1 MAGKVLIIGGGIAG
15 TQAALQL
22 AEYGLKVTLLDRD
35 FAIGGT
41 MSKLDKTFPTND
53 CSMCILSPKL
63 VEAGRHKNI
72 ELLTYSEVIGAE
84 RENGK
89 IKVKI
94 LKKARYVDP
103 EKCKGCGDCAEA
115 CTVLLP
121 DYYNENLCERKAIFR
136 LYDQA
141 VPSVFGITKW
151 GDAPCREACPLHVN
165 AHGYIALIRNKKYK
179 EALSLIREKNPF
191 PLITGRICT
200 HPCED
205 SCTRGRFDEPVAIDL
220 LKRFVAD
227 RELMELGD
235 IPVPEVKEERDEKVA
250 IVGAGPAGLM
260 CAYQLRKEG
269 YKVTVFERHEKPGG
283 MLYVGIP
290 SYRLPREILF
300 KELSI
305 LERMGVEF
313 KYGVEIGKDIQFK
326 DLYTDYDA
334 VFVGVGA
341 HRSKRLNI
349 KGNDLQGVL
358 GAVEFLRAVNLGQ
371 QVKIGE
377 KVAVIGGGNAA
388 MDAARVARRLGKDVT
403 ILYRRTRKEMPANKE
418 EILEAEE
425 EGIKFEFLVNP
436 VEYAGNGK
444 LEGVK
449 LIRMKLGEPDESG
462 RRRPVPIEGSEFLM
476 EFDTVIEAVSQKPE
490 LDAFSEL
497 ERTDWGTLKVDP
509 VTLRTNIENVFAG
522 GDCVTGPLTFID
534 AMYHGKEAA
543 ISIMR
548 MFNGESLYS
557 SRDSGSRKVKVD
569 YDFGKEEKKVR
580 RRPPHLDAKER
591 IKNFEEVV
599 KGFTEEDA
607 LYESSR
613 CLNCVGCSECM
624 ECLKACEPGAIFHD
638 MEPVIEEIEY
648 DAVIVSPGFDEF
660 EPEVL
665 GEYGYGRYKNVI
677 TSIQFERILSA
688 SGPTKGEVKRPSDG
702 KHAEKI
708 AFLQCVGSRDEK
720 LSHGYCS
727 SVCCMYA
734 IKEAVI
740 AKEHDA
746 SVEPHI
752 FFMDMRTY
760 GKDFEK
766 YYDRAKNHVGVK
778 FHRARV
784 AKVEEDK
791 EGNLIV
797 YYESEDGKLSKEKFD
812 LVVLSV
818 GMEPARDT
826 KKLAQA
832 LGIKLN
838 KYGFAERNTFD
849 PLSTKEK
856 GVYVAGAFSSPK
868 DIPETVAEALGAAG
882 YVMEILKDKREVE
895 EEVKREEK
903 NVIGEEPRVGVFIC
917 HCGRNIGGYIDVHEV
932 VEYAKT
938 LDHVVYAE
946 ENLYTCSQDTQERMK
961 KAIEKY
967 NLNRVVVASCTPRTH
982 EPLFRKTIE
991 EAGINKYL
999 FEMANIRDQDSWV
1012 HMQYRKEAT
1021 EKAKDLVR
1029 MAVWKVVRKQPLREQ
1044 KIPVNSAALVVGGG
1058 IAGLEAAKSLS
1069 KMGHKVYLLEK
1080 SDVLGGHALKIK
1092 RGVFDEDVKSYLAGL
1107 IESVEKDDNIE
1118 VITGAEIERVEGFVG
1133 NYETYLKGRSEPIKH
1148 GGVII
1153 AVGAKEYRPKEYLY
1167 GEDERVLTQTELD
1180 SAIWEGKVE
1189 SGATYV
1195 MIQCVGSRNKEHP
1208 YCSRTCCSH
1217 ALHNAIK
1224 LREKGA
1230 EVFVLY
1236 RDIRTYGFK
1245 EELYTEAR
1253 KKGVVFVRFEEGNEP
1268 KVEKED
1274 SELVV
1279 YTYDPILKSELKI
1292 KADYVVLSVG
1302 MEPDR
1307 ENNEK
1312 IARFFKVPLNED
1324 GFFLE
1329 AHMKLRPVD
1338 FATEGVFLCG
1348 LAHAPKFID
1357 ESIVQAKA
1365 AAARCAALLSRPYIT
1380 TQGEVARVDEAKCT
1394 SCGLCVDVCPYS
1406 AITMKEK
1413 KIFGKVKLV
1422 AEVNPVLCK
1431 GCGACTASCRPGALD
1446 LYGYSNSEVLSSEF
1460 ALFIEERSWEKEKDK
1475 ILELLEA

>member
-1 MAGKVLIIGGGIAG
+1 MAGKVLVIGGGIAG

-22 AEYGLKVTLLDRD
+22 AEYGLKVTLLDKD

-41 MSKLDKTFPTND
+41 MSKLDKTFPIND

-72 ELLTYSEVIGAE
+72 ELLTYAEVIGAH

-89 IKVKI
+89 IKVKV

-121 DYYNENLCERKAIFR
+121 DYYNENLSQRTAIFR

-151 GDAPCREACPLHVN
+151 GEAPCREACPIHVN
-165 AHGYIALIRNKKYK
+165 AHGYIALIRNKKYQ
-179 EALSLIREKNPF
+179 EALFLVREKNPF

-205 SCTRGRFDEPVAIDL
+205 ACTRGRFDEPVAIDL

-227 RELMELGD
+227 LELTETGD
-235 IPVPEVKEERDEKVA
+235 IPVPEVKSQKDKRVA
-250 IVGAGPAGLM
+250 IVGAGPSGLM

-269 YKVTVFERHEKPGG
+269 YSVTVFERHERPGG

-290 SYRLPREILF
+290 SYRLPRDILF

-305 LERMGVEF
+305 LEKMGVSF
-313 KYGVEIGKDIQFK
+313 NYGVEIGRDVQLK
-326 DLYTDYDA
+326 DLYTEYDA

-341 HRSKRLNI
+341 HRSKRLDI
-349 KGNDLQGVL
+349 KGKDLEGII
-358 GAVEFLRAVNLGQ
+358 GAVEFLKAVNLGED
-371 QVKIGE
+371 VEIGD

-388 MDAARVARRLGKDVT
+388 MDAARVSRRLGKDVT
-403 ILYRRTRKEMPANKE
+403 ILYRRTKKEMPANRE

-425 EGIKFEFLVNP
+425 EEIKFEFLVNP
-436 VEYAGNGK
+436 VEYVGNGRV
-444 LEGVK
+444 EGVK
-449 LIRMKLGEPDESG
+449 LVRMKLGEPDESG
-462 RRRPVPIEGSEFLM
+462 RRRPIPVEGSEFLM

-490 LDAFSEL
+490 LDAFREL
-497 ERTDWGTLKVDP
+497 EKTDWGTLKVDP
-509 VTLRTNIENVFAG
+509 VTLKTNIGNVFAG

-534 AMYHGKEAA
+534 AMYQGKEAA

-548 MFNGESLYS
+548 MFNGECLYA
-557 SRDSGSRKVKVD
+557 SRDTGSRKVKVD
-569 YDFGKEEKKVR
+569 YDFEKEERKER
-580 RRPPHLDAKER
+580 RRPPHLDENER
-591 IKNFEEVV
+591 IRNFEEVV

-607 LYESSR
+607 LCESSR

-638 MEPVIEEIEY
+638 MEPLVEEIEY

-660 EPEVL
+660 EPDVL
-665 GEYGYGRYKNVI
+665 GEYGYGRYKNVV

-688 SGPTKGEVKRPSDG
+688 SGPTKGEIRRPLDG

-720 LSHGYCS
+720 INHGYCS

-740 AKEHDA
+740 AKEHD
-746 SVEPHI
+746 SRVDPHI

-766 YYDRAKNHVGVK
+766 YYDRAKNHAGVK

-784 AKVEEDK
+784 AKIEEDAEK
-791 EGNLIV
+791 NPVV
-797 YYESEDGKLSKEKFD
+797 YYEDEDGTMKKEKFD

-818 GMEPARDT
+818 GMEPAKDT
-826 KKLAQA
+826 EKLAES

-838 KYGFAERNTFD
+838 RFGFAERSTFD
-849 PLSTKEK
+849 PLATTQK
-856 GVYVAGAFSSPK
+856 GVYVAGAFSTPK

-882 YVMEILKDKREVE
+882 YVMEILRDKKEVE
-895 EEVKREEK
+895 EEVKVREK

-932 VEYAKT
+932 VEYTKT

-946 ENLYTCSQDTQERMK
+946 ENLYTCSQDTQEKMK
-961 KAIEKY
+961 DVIEKY

-991 EAGINKYL
+991 EAGLNKYL
-999 FEMANIRDQDSWV
+999 FEMANIRDQNSWV
-1012 HMQYRKEAT
+1012 HMQKRDDAT

-1029 MAVWKVVRKQPLREQ
+1029 MAVYKVVRKKPLKEQ
-1044 KIPVNSAALVVGGG
+1044 KIPVNSQALVVGGG
-1058 IAGLEAAKSLS
+1058 IAGLEAARSLS
-1069 KMGHKVYLLEK
+1069 RMGHKVYVLEK
-1080 SDVLGGHALKIK
+1080 SDTLGGHALKI
-1092 RGVFDEDVKSYLAGL
+1092 RSGVFDEDVKSYLTDL
-1107 IESVEKDDNIE
+1107 IESVKKDQNIE
-1118 VITGAEIERVEGFVG
+1118 VILNAEIERVEGFVG

-1167 GEDERVLTQTELD
+1167 GEDKRVLTQTELD
-1180 SAIWEGKVE
+1180 IKIHNGDIKE
-1189 SGATYV
+1189 GATYV
-1195 MIQCVGSRNKEHP
+1195 MIQCVGSRNEEHP

-1245 EELYTEAR
+1245 EELYTDAR
-1253 KKGVVFVRFEEGNEP
+1253 KKGVVFIRFEEGNEP
-1268 KVEKED
+1268 QVKREGN
-1274 SELVV
+1274 ELVV
-1279 YTYDPILKSELKI
+1279 YAYDPVIKTHLKI
-1292 KADYVVLSVG
+1292 KADNVVLSVG

-1365 AAARCAALLSRPYIT
+1365 AAARCAVLLSKPYIT
-1380 TQGEVARVDEAKCT
+1380 TQGEVAKVDERKCIG
-1394 SCGLCVDVCPYS
+1394 CGLCVDVCPYN
-1406 AITMKEK
+1406 AISMKEK
-1413 KIFGKVKLV
+1413 KVFGVMKQV

-1460 ALFIEERSWEKEKDK
+1460 ALFVEERVWEKEKDR
-1475 ILELLEA
+1475 IMELLEA